1 MIRTV
6 RAKLLLLLGAT
17 MLSALTSLAIMALLL
32 QKQVTDSVAERVPAT
47 VQGIEVELEDD
58 VRGVTLLSGVLEQS
72 PHLARVV
79 REIAPDR
86 ALRTLTRM
94 RTAFANAELAL
105 FRADGALFAQV
116 GIDRP
121 PTNVLERAPE
131 AAAVAR
137 GRVTWRGVIAGG
149 CSFDAG
155 ADAFAF
161 AQLAPLEDA
170 GFVFVCLPIDRAL
183 VVHAAANVGAEVAVV
198 HRASG
203 RVVTATEQFPR
214 SLGAHADRARRVET
228 DDRGSR
234 WAFAR
239 ADHARLLG
247 GGPLEFVVALDVTVL
262 SERVRRDL
270 VAAAVALIAIALVAL
285 WVGAR
290 IAARMSNAITRLGGA
305 MKKLEDSQYVH
316 VEDIETGDEIED
328 LAAGFNHMV
337 DGLRDRDKLR
347 ATFGK
352 YMTQSVMEHLL
363 SGKVQLGGEKLTVTV
378 LFSDIRSFTTISE
391 QMDAHA
397 LVELLN
403 EYFTVMVGIIME
415 EGGVVDKY
423 IGDAIMAVFG
433 APVSRP
439 DDAVRA
445 VRAATRMR
453 AALVP
458 LNASLVARGIAP
470 IATGIG
476 VHTGEVVAGNIGSE
490 QRMEYTV
497 IGDAVNVASRLEGKT
512 KELGVDLVISEA
524 TFALVQH
531 VAQGRAL
538 AELSVKGRQQSV
550 RCFAVD
556 AISADGD
563 GVQ

>member
-1 MIRTV
+1 
-6 RAKLLLLLGAT
+6 
-17 MLSALTSLAIMALLL
+17 
-32 QKQVTDSVAERVPAT
+32 
-47 VQGIEVELEDD
+47 
-58 VRGVTLLSGVLEQS
+58 
-72 PHLARVV
+72 
-79 REIAPDR
+79 
-86 ALRTLTRM
+86 M
-94 RTAFANAELAL
+94 RTAFANVQLAV
-105 FRADGALFAQV
+105 FRADGTLFAQV
-116 GIDRP
+116 GDHAPRD
-121 PTNVLERAPE
+121 VLASAPE
-131 AAAVAR
+131 AVAVVR
-137 GRVTWRGVIAGG
+137 GRRPWRGVVSGG
-149 CSFDAG
+149 CGFDPSANT
-155 ADAFAF
+155 FAY

-170 GFVFVCLPIDRAL
+170 GFVLVCLPIDQAL
-183 VVHAAANVGAEVAVV
+183 VVHAAANVGGEVAVV
-198 HRASG
+198 HRGS
-203 RVVTATEQFPR
+203 RTVVTATERFPR
-214 SLGAHADRARRVET
+214 SLGTHAQRAQRIEA
-228 DDRGSR
+228 DERGAR
-234 WAFAR
+234 WSFAR
-239 ADHARLLG
+239 VDHQRVLG
-247 GGPLEFVVALDVTVL
+247 GGPLDFVVALDVTVV
-262 SERVRRDL
+262 SKRVRQDL
-270 VAAAVALIAIALVAL
+270 FAAAAALVAITLIAL
-285 WVGAR
+285 WVSAR
-290 IAARMSNAITRLGGA
+290 IAGRMSSAITRLGGA
-305 MKKLEDSQYVH
+305 MRQLEDAEYVH
-316 VEDIETGDEIED
+316 VEDIKTGDELED
-328 LAAGFNHMV
+328 LATGFNHMV

-347 ATFGK
+347 STFGK

-433 APVSRP
+433 APVSQP

-458 LNASLVARGIAP
+458 LNESLVARGIAP

-512 KELGVDLVISEA
+512 KELGEDLVVSET
-524 TFALVQH
+524 TFALVAH
-531 VAQGRAL
+531 VAAGRPL
-538 AELSVKGRQQSV
+538 AELTVKGRQQSV

-556 AISADGD
+556 SIESAPA
-563 GVQ
+563 